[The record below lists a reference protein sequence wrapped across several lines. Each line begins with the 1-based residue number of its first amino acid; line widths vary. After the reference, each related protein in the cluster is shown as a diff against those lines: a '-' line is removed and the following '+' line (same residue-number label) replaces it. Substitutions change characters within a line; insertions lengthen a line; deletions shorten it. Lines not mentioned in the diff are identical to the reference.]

1 MSHYKDLEEIA
12 KKIRQLIILMLLK
25 AGSGHP
31 AGALGLADIFAYL
44 YFKYLRLNPKN
55 PQDPTRDLLFLSNGH
70 TCPVLYASLALK
82 GFFPPKMLGSLRS
95 LGSPLEGHPIFGLLP
110 GVENTSGPLGQGLS
124 QAIGSAL
131 VHSQRVVCIVSDGEL
146 QEGQTWEAL
155 MFAGNNRIKNL
166 TIVIDRNNIQ
176 ITGSTENVQ
185 PLEPLKS
192 KLESF
197 NLVTYEIDGNNFAQ
211 IEEVFKKREVIDKT
225 VVIIANTI
233 AGKGVSF
240 MEGNFEWHGK
250 SLDTEDAKE
259 ALAELKSL

>member
-1 MSHYKDLEEIA
+1 MNSYKELQDIA
-12 KKIRQLIILMLLK
+12 KKIRQLIILMLLR

-31 AGALGLADIFAYL
+31 AGSLGLADLFAYL
-44 YFKYLRLNPKN
+44 YFKYLDISPKDPKN
-55 PQDPTRDLLFLSNGH
+55 PNRDLLFLSNGH

-82 GFFPPKMLGSLRS
+82 GFFSPKTLTDLRK
-95 LGSPLEGHPIFGLLP
+95 LDSPLEGHPVFGLLP

-131 VHSQRVVCIVSDGEL
+131 VHPKKVVCILSDGEL

-155 MFAGNNRIKNL
+155 MFAGNHKLSNL
-166 TIVIDRNNIQ
+166 TIIIDRNNIQ
-176 ITGSTENVQ
+176 ISNFTENIQ

-197 NLVTYEIDGNNFAQ
+197 NLVTYEIDGNDFSQ
-211 IEEVFKKREVIDKT
+211 IEEVLKKREIIDKT

-250 SLDTEDAKE
+250 PLDKEDAKE
-259 ALAELKSL
+259 ALAELKT